1 MLHAQTPPQ
10 TPPQDGVISGLGDE
24 VQVTVDRWS
33 AGQIGLID
41 AAIAAGVIGVAFA
54 AGWLIRKMIH
64 RYGRKRGDI
73 ARSAVEALGQ
83 LASIAILL
91 FAIALALE
99 ILGFGLGPI
108 AMLVLIVVFAVQLLR
123 PIFTNMSTGL
133 LLQLRR
139 AFDLGDVIETH
150 DEIGIVE
157 EISSRTV
164 VLRTD
169 DNRRV
174 HIPNSDVLESTII
187 NHSPYGQRRT
197 SIFVAIPLLMS
208 SDDLELLLAARVSDA
223 DEVSAEPPVKI
234 LHAGIDGAWVQ
245 LEIRFWHEP
254 VMGADA
260 IARDRVVRELTGLL
274 RAADVDFADATI
286 AIAKP
291 SGDPEFG
298 AED

>member
-1 MLHAQTPPQ
+1 MLHAQTPP
-10 TPPQDGVISGLGDE
+10 PDDVISGLGEE

-33 AGQIGLID
+33 AGQIGLVD
-41 AAIAAGVIGVAFA
+41 AAIAAAVLGIAFA

-64 RYGRKRGDI
+64 RYGRKRGEI
-73 ARSAVEALGQ
+73 ARSAVEAFGQ
-83 LASIAILL
+83 LVSIAILL

-108 AMLVLIVVFAVQLLR
+108 VMLVLIVVFAVQLLR
-123 PIFTNMSTGL
+123 PIFSNMSTGL

-150 DEIGIVE
+150 DEIGVVE

-187 NHSPYGQRRT
+187 NHTPYGQRRT
-197 SIFVAIPLLMS
+197 SIFVTVPLLLS
-208 SDDLELLLAARVSDA
+208 SDDLQPLLTARLSDA
-223 DEVSAEPPVKI
+223 DELSQEPPVEI
-234 LHAGIDGAWVQ
+234 LYAGIDGPWVQ

-254 VMGADA
+254 VMGAEA
-260 IARDRVVRELTGLL
+260 IARDRVTRELCGLL
-274 RAADVDFADATI
+274 RAADIDIADATI
-286 AIAKP
+286 AFAKP
-291 SGDPEFG
+291 NRDPG
-298 AED
+298 VIADG